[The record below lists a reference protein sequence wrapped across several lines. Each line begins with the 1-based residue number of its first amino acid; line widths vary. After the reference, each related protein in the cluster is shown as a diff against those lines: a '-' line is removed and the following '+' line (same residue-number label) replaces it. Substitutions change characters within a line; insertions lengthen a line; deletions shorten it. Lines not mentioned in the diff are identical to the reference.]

1 MISEEPPLP
10 GERLQEEVTNLG
22 VLQETPMVVVRER
35 KDKDNNHQEA
45 LVSVDS
51 EVMLMQDLLPEV
63 LAKEEE
69 EVDQEE
75 AVVVSSETQPRRRE
89 LPL

>member
-35 KDKDNNHQEA
+35 KDNNHQEA